1 MTFEPIK
8 KPIQKAW
15 TSNLFSQ
22 TQTEVYILSRDTNLE
37 KEPKFELA
45 QTKGFVYLPPK

>member
-22 TQTEVYILSRDTNLE
+22 TQTEVYILSRDANLE
-37 KEPKFELA
+37 KESKFELV
-45 QTKGFVYLPPK
+45 QTKGSVYLPPK

>member
-1 MTFEPIK
+1 MTFESIK

-22 TQTEVYILSRDTNLE
+22 TQTEVYILSRDTKLE

-45 QTKGFVYLPPK
+45 PNQGVRLPTT